1 MSLVGHKA
9 KSHPQQI
16 ALRDVDDV
24 DDRATHPGVFEEF
37 DHRFGGFTL
46 DVAAAAH
53 NTKCE
58 RYFTRDQNGLA
69 QSWANELVWCNP
81 PYSAIA
87 PWVSKAW
94 EEWEQTRGIVMLL
107 PANRTEQSWWQQLVE
122 PRRDREPGLRVEF
135 LPGRMRFL
143 KPGQGRIGPNERPPF
158 GVCLLIWGLTDR
170 PAAPTPTLFEDSP
183 A

>member
-9 KSHPQQI
+9 RSHPQQ
-16 ALRDVDDV
+16 AAVRDVDDV

-53 NTKCE
+53 NTKCA
-58 RYFTRDQNGLA
+58 RYFTREQDGLA
-69 QSWANELVWCNP
+69 HSWAGELVWCNP
-81 PYSAIA
+81 PYSSIA
-87 PWVSKAW
+87 PWVAKAW
-94 EEWEQTRGIVMLL
+94 AEWEQTRGIVMLL

-122 PRRDREPGLRVEF
+122 PRRDRGAGLRVEF

-158 GVCLLIWGLTDR
+158 GVCLLIWGLEDR
-170 PAAPTPTLFEDSP
+170 PAPADARLFDGALS
-183 A
+183 